1 MVSVILLQPIVIS
14 TERSTDRPCAL
25 HMFNTVRS
33 FSHESNTCVMRR
45 LVFPTLAFID
55 PVTYCFVSLPSQT
68 LHWNRFFYNTPSRIG
83 HITSSCASP
92 RHTRDL
98 SLIFDGFTD
107 ILVETFN
114 QDHHSFV
121 AACYTHFLQLFV
133 RERKEKLKLGL
144 KVEKELTKNPEQIWP
159 YLYEI
164 LFNSVPN

>member
-1 MVSVILLQPIVIS
+1 
-14 TERSTDRPCAL
+14 
-25 HMFNTVRS
+25 
-33 FSHESNTCVMRR
+33 
-45 LVFPTLAFID
+45 
-55 PVTYCFVSLPSQT
+55 
-68 LHWNRFFYNTPSRIG
+68 
-83 HITSSCASP
+83 
-92 RHTRDL
+92 
-98 SLIFDGFTD
+98 LIFDGFTD

-164 LFNSVPN
+164 LFKYGHICMKFFLTPSPTSPRYATIIFTKK